1 MVFAKTDNLYWLA
14 LLIPLAVAWISYE
27 VWRRGVLRRLGDL
40 PLIEAM
46 TASFNPTRKLVARVC
61 QLAALALLTIALA
74 QPQWGISDA
83 PSSREGLDV
92 VFAMDLSRSMLAEDV
107 APNRL
112 EAANREIQTFMTRLA
127 GDRVGLVI
135 FTSLSFPQAPLTT
148 DYAAINFF
156 LRRVHPEQIPVGG
169 TSLGAALV
177 DATELLTGRADSSED
192 EGAMARSPNQV
203 IVLITDGEDHESD
216 PMVAARRAAELG
228 IRVVTVG
235 VGSTEGARVP
245 VFDQNGSRRG
255 FLRDRDGEYVLS
267 TLDDATLKKIAQ
279 TTGGTY
285 IHFDRPGAVSNAL
298 VGFLDQ
304 LERTQ
309 FEDQLR
315 ERYIDRFMIFLIP
328 AFVLTLLSIFLGQRV
343 LPTVGES
350 SLGGRLSRRVR
361 AILGLSLVALLLGS
375 SGCEPPPRPDAAI
388 EEANQLIDEGEFQQ
402 ALDLM
407 DPLAATYDDRPEY
420 HYNRGR
426 ALLGLED
433 FEGAREAFARALT
446 VDDPEFRAAILYNLG
461 LSLAGLEDW
470 REAHD
475 AFRQGL
481 KLFSTVEEP
490 EDPELGEALRHNLE
504 VALRALYPPCATFED
519 ELEPNND
526 PQSAH
531 ALEKPTLDD
540 LTLCGENIDL
550 FKLDAVPGTLLGVS
564 ATFKEVRE
572 EPDPERVFLTEPG
585 ALRMSIIAPDGQT
598 VLAIDE
604 GLDDDEDALRGQN
617 ARGEVTRAI
626 DEIVLSQ
633 QLLGGPNPA
642 PVFIAVETDPGLE
655 FAYALDVQ
663 FVPPCEALEDAYEPN
678 GSADTAAALE
688 GNEHTLHICKGDE
701 DWFTF
706 KPEGA
711 ETLFV
716 DLQPQPD
723 LESEEPPQLRME
735 VRDAA
740 SGELLARGLASGNRL
755 SAGIPELGEV
765 EEVRVSVTPVDDAQQ
780 GPYTLN
786 FYPFAACPSG
796 NDTHWPNNG
805 PDEPATLSEEQQEV
819 RYARICPGE
828 ADFFSVPVPEEE
840 SLQWGISSIPQEAWR
855 PDADPAAELPFGPFP
870 AHTLSHVDPVI
881 GEDLMVAERP
891 ESAPSPAAPSP
902 TTAATANAQ
911 DTAGNEDAAPELSA
925 LTLDQGLSIEDL
937 DDERAL
943 LKITGEPGFYHL
955 QSLNGGGSGGS
966 NSQDQQEQQQDQ
978 QQNQEE
984 QDDPQERGDSQHE
997 EPQDPQDGEPQQDES
1012 EAPQDEEQTSEE
1024 PQEAQAQPSEE
1035 PTDEEKQELMEILRA
1050 LEESDDNFQ
1059 LKKALEDVPRRHI
1072 ERDW

>member
-14 LLIPLAVAWISYE
+14 LLLPLAVAWVSYE
-27 VWRRGVLRRLGDL
+27 VWRRGVIRRLGDL

-46 TASFNPTRKLVARVC
+46 TASFNPTRKLAARIC
-61 QLAALALLTIALA
+61 QLTALVLLAIALA

-177 DATELLTGRADSSED
+177 DAIELLTGRAED
-192 EGAMARSPNQV
+192 PEAEGAMARSPNQV

-216 PMVAARRAAELG
+216 PMAAARRARELG

-245 VFDQNGSRRG
+245 VFDQYGSRRG
-255 FLRDRDGEYVLS
+255 YLRDRDGEYVVS
-267 TLDDATLKKIAQ
+267 TLDDAMLKKIAQ

-315 ERYIDRFMIFLIP
+315 ERYIDRFMIFLVP
-328 AFVLTLLSIFLGQRV
+328 AFLLTLLSIFLGQRV
-343 LPTVGES
+343 LPTVGAGS
-350 SLGGRLSRRVR
+350 PGGRLGARVR
-361 AILGLSLVALLLGS
+361 AILGLSLITLLLGA

-388 EEANQLIDEGEFQQ
+388 EEANQLIDQGEFQQ

-407 DPLAATYDDRPEY
+407 EPLASTYDDRPEF

-461 LSLAGLEDW
+461 LSLAGLEEW

-481 KLFSTVEEP
+481 KLFATVEEP

-519 ELEPNND
+519 ELEPNDD
-526 PQSAH
+526 PQNAH
-531 ALEKPTLDD
+531 TLEEPTLKD

-550 FKLDAVPGTLLGVS
+550 FKIDAVPGSLLGVS

-585 ALRMSIIAPDGQT
+585 ALRLSILAPDGQT

-604 GLDDDEDALRGQN
+604 GLDDDDEALRGQN
-617 ARGEVTRAI
+617 ARGEVERAI
-626 DEIVLSQ
+626 EEIVLSQ
-633 QLLGGPNPA
+633 QLLGSPRAA

-655 FAYALDVQ
+655 FAYELDVH
-663 FVPPCEALEDAYEPN
+663 FVPPCEALQEESEPN
-678 GSADTAAALE
+678 NSAGAAARLE
-688 GNEHTLHICKGDE
+688 GNEHQLQLCKGDE

-706 KPEGA
+706 KIDNA

-723 LESEEPPQLRME
+723 LESEDPPQLTLE
-735 VRDAA
+735 VRNAA
-740 SGELLARGLASGNRL
+740 SGELLARGLPAGNRL

-765 EEVRVSVTPVDDAQQ
+765 DEVIVAITGVDEAQQ

-786 FYPFAACPSG
+786 FFPFAACPSG
-796 NDTHWPNNG
+796 NDAHWPNNS

-819 RYARICPGE
+819 RYARICPDE
-828 ADFFSVPVPEEE
+828 ADFFSVPVPEDEP
-840 SLQWGISSIPQEAWR
+840 LQWGISSIPQEAWKL
-855 PDADPAAELPFGPFP
+855 DADPASELPYGPFP
-870 AHTLSHVDPVI
+870 THTLSHVDPVI

-891 ESAPSPAAPSP
+891 ESAPSAPAAAANSP
-902 TTAATANAQ
+902 
-911 DTAGNEDAAPELSA
+911 GNTDAENTPPALAA
-925 LTLDQGLSIEDL
+925 LTLDQGFAIEDL
-937 DDERAL
+937 DDERAV
-943 LKITGEPGFYHL
+943 LKVTGEPGFYHL
-955 QSLNGGGSGGS
+955 QNLNGGGSGGS
-966 NSQDQQEQQQDQ
+966 DSQDQQEQQDQ
-978 QQNQEE
+978 QQNQDQQEDQQE
-984 QDDPQERGDSQHE
+984 SDDQQQQDPQEQE
-997 EPQDPQDGEPQQDES
+997 DGEQQQDES
-1012 EAPQDEEQTSEE
+1012 EAPQNEEQASEE
-1024 PQEAQAQPSEE
+1024 PQEAQPQPSEE
-1035 PTDEEKQELMEILRA
+1035 PTDEERQELMEILRA

-1059 LKKALEDVPRRHI
+1059 LKKSLQDVPRRHI
-1072 ERDW
+1072 EKDW